1 MSEPNQ
7 PPPTDIA
14 VRAGPPDR
22 LRDDVR
28 VLGDLV
34 GQVLREQAGERIF
47 ALVEAVR
54 TTAIAERAQTG
65 AGADTESLLAWAQA
79 QSTAD
84 LAEIVRAFSV
94 YFHIINLAEEH
105 HRVRVLRERDQGQA
119 PVAESIAAAAEILR
133 AQGVSMTDL
142 APTLADLA
150 VRPVFTAHPSEAR
163 RRTILFHL
171 ERIARLLNMLDDP
184 RSAASQRA
192 ANLDELR
199 SEATLLWQTAE
210 TRTMR
215 PTALD
220 EVQSMLGVLAG
231 VIYDVAPRVQRT
243 LESLAPGQPM
253 PPFLRLSTW
262 VGGDRDG
269 NPRVN
274 PDVTRAA
281 ARLARRAI
289 LRRYVDDV
297 QSLGREL
304 SVSLRLTGASAAL
317 LDSLEA
323 DLQALRE
330 QRVEEWADE
339 PYRRKCGLIAERL
352 NRALRGEPEG
362 YATPEALL
370 ADLDLMQASLLAH
383 HGQRI
388 ADGALRDLMAR
399 VRIFGFHLAEI
410 EVRQHA
416 ARHMAAVAELLR
428 LTVGDDYLALDE
440 SGRVDLL
447 AHTLAA
453 PPLGVPPDALSPATR
468 EVLDTFIAIGEIQQ
482 QQGPQACQT
491 YIISMSRATSDVL
504 AVQLLAREAGLFRW
518 DGVHPAQA
526 RLDIVPLF
534 EEAAE
539 LDHCGAIMATL
550 FAVPA
555 YHAALVAR
563 GMRQQV
569 MIGYSDSNKD
579 AGYVAATW
587 HTYRAQADL
596 ARIANGA
603 GTQLEI
609 FHGRGGAVGRGG
621 GPMERA
627 IQARPVAARFPR
639 LKVTEQGEVIFARY
653 GHPAIAERHFQQIV
667 HALLLSARGAAE
679 PPPPPDW
686 IALIERLVVQSR
698 DTYRDLTQT
707 DPAFLTFFRDVT
719 PFSELSSLNIASRP
733 VSRSGAAPQRLDD
746 LRAIPWGFS
755 WTQVRAN
762 LPGWYGLG
770 TALEGE
776 IAAGNLARLQAMYEG
791 WRFFATAIDNAQR
804 SLGIADMPT
813 FRRYI
818 TLATPDE
825 MPYAGRILA
834 EYERS
839 VACVLQVTQQQ
850 TLLQHTSTL
859 ARAIRLRNSYLD
871 ALHVA
876 QIALLQRLRTLPESA
891 PSAERAALLDVIHHS
906 INGIAAGLQTTG

>member
-1 MSEPNQ
+1 MPEFGEPQ
-7 PPPTDIA
+7 SA
-14 VRAGPPDR
+14 VPAAPPDR

-34 GQVLREQAGERIF
+34 GQVLREQAGDGLF
-47 ALVEAVR
+47 TLVEAVR
-54 TTAIAERAQTG
+54 TAAIALRSAASGT
-65 AGADTESLLAWAQA
+65 ADEPSLLAWAQA
-79 QSTAD
+79 RSTAE

-94 YFHIINLAEEH
+94 YFHVINMAEEH
-105 HRVRVLRERDQGQA
+105 HRVRVLRERERGEA
-119 PVAESIAAAAEILR
+119 PVAESIAAAVTELR
-133 AQGVSMTDL
+133 AQGVSSADL

-171 ERIARLLNMLDDP
+171 ERIARLLEALDDP
-184 RSAASQRA
+184 RVSPPQRMTTL
-192 ANLDELR
+192 NDLR
-199 SEATLLWQTAE
+199 AEATLLWQTAE
-210 TRTMR
+210 TRTER

-220 EVQSMLGVLAG
+220 EVQSMLAVLVGV
-231 VIYDVAPRVQRT
+231 VYDVAPRVQRT
-243 LESLAPGQPM
+243 LEQQAPDQAL

-289 LRRYVDDV
+289 VRRYVEDV

-304 SVSLRLTGASAAL
+304 SVSLRLNGASSAL
-317 LDSLEA
+317 LASVED
-323 DLQALRE
+323 DLRALQE

-352 NRALRGEPEG
+352 NRTLRDEPEG

-370 ADLDLMQASLLAH
+370 ADLELMRASLLAH

-388 ADGALRDLMAR
+388 AAGALHDLMAR

-410 EVRQHA
+410 EIRQHA
-416 ARHMAAVAELLR
+416 QRHAAAVAELLR
-428 LTVGDDYLALDE
+428 MASGEEYLGLDE
-440 SGRVDLL
+440 AGRVALL
-447 AHTLAA
+447 AETLAA
-453 PPLGVPPDALSPATR
+453 PPLGIPPEALSAPTR
-468 EVLDTFIAIGEIQQ
+468 EVLQTFEAMGDIQQ
-482 QQGPQACQT
+482 QQGSAACQT
-491 YIISMSRATSDVL
+491 YIISMSRGASDVL
-504 AVQLLAREAGLFRW
+504 AVLLLARETGLFRW
-518 DGVHPAQA
+518 DGTQPAQA

-534 EEAAE
+534 EEVEE
-539 LDHCGAIMATL
+539 LAQCGGIMATL

-569 MIGYSDSNKD
+569 MIGYSDSNKM

-587 HTYRAQADL
+587 QTYRAQADL
-596 ARIANGA
+596 ARIANAA
-603 GTQLEI
+603 GVKLEV

-653 GHPAIAERHFQQIV
+653 GHPAIAERHFEQIV
-667 HALLLSARGAAE
+667 HGLLLSARGTAE
-679 PPPPPDW
+679 TPPPPEW
-686 IALIERLVVQSR
+686 ISAVERLVALSR
-698 DTYRDLTQT
+698 TAYIDLTQT
-707 DPAFLTFFRDVT
+707 DPAFLSFFRDVT
-719 PFSELSSLNIASRP
+719 PFAELSSLNIASRP
-733 VSRSGAAPQRLDD
+733 VSRSGTAPQHLDD

-755 WTQVRAN
+755 WSQVRAN
-762 LPGWYGLG
+762 LPGWFGLG
-770 TALEGE
+770 TALDHE
-776 IAAGNLARLQAMYEG
+776 IQDGNLAQLQAMYQH
-791 WRFFATAIDNAQR
+791 WRFFATALDNAQR
-804 SLGIADMPT
+804 SLGTADMPT
-813 FRRYI
+813 LRRYLA
-818 TLATPDE
+818 LATEADL
-825 MPYAGRILA
+825 PYAQRVFA
-834 EYERS
+834 EFDRS
-839 VACVLQVTQQQ
+839 VACVLQVTQQRA
-850 TLLQHTSTL
+850 LLEHTSTL
-859 ARAIRLRNSYLD
+859 ARAIRLRNPYLD

-876 QIALLQRLRTLPESA
+876 QITLVQRFRALPAATPA
-891 PSAERAALLDVIHHS
+891 TERAKLLDVIHHS